1 MMNSEIEAS
10 SDNHKAYSNKS
21 ANRVLVSFDLSP
33 EDLAL
38 GKV

>member
-1 MMNSEIEAS
+1 MNSEIEVS
-10 SDNHKAYSNKS
+10 SDNHRAYSNKS
-21 ANRVLVSFDLSP
+21 VNRVLVSFDLSR